1 MRWDLLVRGGTV
13 VTAAGPVR
21 ADLAAADGVI
31 AEIAPELSGGATE
44 ELDATGCHVLPGVID
59 THVHF
64 NDPGR
69 ADWEGVATG
78 SAALAAGG
86 GTLYCDM
93 PLNASPP
100 TLDAASFA
108 AKLAASTGVARTDFA
123 FWGGIVPGNLS
134 QLESLAACGV
144 MGFKAFMSSS
154 GIDDFA
160 ASDDATLWAGMRAAA
175 ALGLPVAVH
184 AENDAI
190 TAELARAAVAA
201 GRTGVRDYLRSRPVV
216 AEVEAIRRAICLAED
231 AGASLHIVHVTC
243 GAGVAAVA
251 EARAR
256 GVDVTCETCPHY
268 LLLTED
274 DCARLGAVAKC
285 APPLRTAAEQAAL
298 WAGLADGRIAFVA
311 SDHSPAP
318 AALKRF
324 PTPAA
329 ALPAA
334 SHPDAAQDH
343 GNFFAAWG
351 GIAGVQ
357 TTLGLML
364 EAGHAARGLP
374 LERLAELLAA
384 APARRYRL
392 GHRGRL
398 EPGWAADL
406 AVVDLTVV
414 APLDPATLRDRHR
427 LSPYVGR
434 PLRGRLAA
442 TVLRGRTIC
451 RAGAPV
457 GPPDGRLV
465 RPDRPRGSGTP

>member
-1 MRWDLLVRGGTV
+1 MPWDLLVRGGTV
-13 VTAAGPVR
+13 VTPAGPVA

-31 AEIAPELSGGATE
+31 AEIAPELAGPARETI
-44 ELDATGCHVLPGVID
+44 DAAGCHLLPGVVD

-86 GTLYCDM
+86 GTLFCDM

-108 AKLAASTGVARTDFA
+108 AKRAACEGVARTDFA
-123 FWGGIVPGNLS
+123 FWGGIVPGNLTR
-134 QLESLAACGV
+134 LEELAAAGV
-144 MGFKAFMSSS
+144 MGFKAFMSAS
-154 GIDDFA
+154 GIDDFM
-160 ASDDATLWAGMRAAA
+160 SVDDATLWQGMQTAA

-190 TAELARAAVAA
+190 TGRLARAAVAA
-201 GRTGVRDYLRSRPVV
+201 GRTKPRDYLRSRPIV

-231 AGASLHIVHVTC
+231 ARASLHIVHVTC

-268 LLLTED
+268 LVLTED
-274 DCARLGAVAKC
+274 DCERLGAVAKC

-318 AALKRF
+318 PKLKM
-324 PTPAA
+324 PAA
-329 ALPAA
+329 TIAA
-334 SHPDAAQDH
+334 GATGREAAQE
-343 GNFFAAWG
+343 NFFAAWG

-364 EAGHAARGLP
+364 EEGHARCGLS
-374 LERLAELLAA
+374 LAQIAGLLAEM
-384 APARRYRL
+384 PARRYRL
-392 GHRGRL
+392 GRRGRL
-398 EPGWAADL
+398 ERGQAADL
-406 AVVDLTVV
+406 AVVDLGV
-414 APLDPATLRDRHR
+414 AVPLEVAMLRDRHR
-427 LSPYVGR
+427 LSPYLGR
-434 PLRGRLAA
+434 TVRGRVQATILAGH
-442 TVLRGRTIC
+442 TIGRD
-451 RAGAPV
+451 GEPV
-457 GPPDGRLV
+457 GPPRGRFV
-465 RPDRPRGSGTP
+465 RPEPA

>member
-1 MRWDLLVRGGTV
+1 MPWDLLVRGGTV
-13 VTAAGPVR
+13 VTPAGHVA

-31 AEIAPELSGGATE
+31 AEIAPELVGPARE
-44 ELDATGCHVLPGVID
+44 EIDATGCHLLPGVVD

-86 GTLYCDM
+86 GTLFCDM

-108 AKLAASTGVARTDFA
+108 AKRAACEGVARTDFA

-134 QLESLAACGV
+134 RLEELAAAGV
-144 MGFKAFMSSS
+144 MGFKAFMSAS
-154 GIDDFA
+154 GIDDFTA
-160 ASDDATLWAGMRAAA
+160 ADDATLWQGMQTAA

-190 TAELARAAVAA
+190 TGQLARAAVAA
-201 GRTGVRDYLRSRPVV
+201 GRTTPRDYLRSRPIV

-231 AGASLHIVHVTC
+231 ARASLHVVHVTC

-268 LLLTED
+268 LVLTED
-274 DCARLGAVAKC
+274 DCERLGAVAKC
-285 APPLRTAAEQAAL
+285 APPLRTVAEQAAL

-318 AALKRF
+318 FALKMTA
-324 PTPAA
+324 PE
-329 ALPAA
+329 
-334 SHPDAAQDH
+334 
-343 GNFFAAWG
+343 NFFAAWG

-357 TTLGLML
+357 TTLGLLL
-364 EAGHAARGLP
+364 EDGHARRGVS
-374 LERLAELLAA
+374 LAQIAAWLADM
-384 APARRYRL
+384 PARRYRL
-392 GHRGRL
+392 GRRGRL
-398 EPGWAADL
+398 ERGWAADL
-406 AVVDLTVV
+406 AVVDLGV
-414 APLDPATLRDRHR
+414 AVPLEAALLRDRHR
-427 LSPYVGR
+427 LSPYLGR
-434 PLRGRLAA
+434 TVRGRVRATILAGH
-442 TVLRGRTIC
+442 TIGRD
-451 RAGAPV
+451 GEPV
-457 GPPDGRLV
+457 GAARGRLV
-465 RPDRPRGSGTP
+465 RPESA